1 MDQEREIAYD
11 VAQADQVPLRAIVAR
26 IAESLEI
33 IVRAEVRLATSE
45 LKLNLRKSAGAG
57 MLLGGAAL
65 MGFLAAACLITTFIA
80 ALAVVLPLWLAALLM
95 AVMLAAA
102 AGGAFLVGRM
112 TLDEVD
118 FLPQKTIENL
128 KDNIDWVKTRVG

>member
-1 MDQEREIAYD
+1 MEQDREITD

-26 IAESLEI
+26 IAESLET

-45 LKLNLRKSAGAG
+45 MKLNLRKSARAG

-65 MGFLAAACLITTFIA
+65 MGFLGVVCLITTFIV
-80 ALAVVLPLWLAALLM
+80 ALAIVLPLWLADLLM
-95 AVMLAAA
+95 AVMLAMG

-112 TLDEVD
+112 RLDEVD
-118 FLPQKTIENL
+118 FPPQKTMENL